1 MDQAMHSSR
10 VNTRTVWGI
19 IIVIIGLLFLLQE
32 LGLNIQAG
40 KYWPIVLL
48 IPGLAF
54 WSMFLSRRQ
63 HKGMEGVLIPGTIQT
78 LLGAYFM
85 VESLTNYSTADQ
97 TSFIYTLIV
106 GLAFFAAYFFGDRS
120 RGYLIPAWILL
131 GVSALILLSDNA
143 RRETWPIILI
153 IVGVWLIVRPSRN
166 KPHGEDKHES
176 SQSVN

>member
-1 MDQAMHSSR
+1 
-10 VNTRTVWGI
+10 
-19 IIVIIGLLFLLQE
+19 LFLLQE

-40 KYWPIVLL
+40 KFWPVVLL

-63 HKGMEGVLIPGTIQT
+63 HKGTEGVLIPGTILT

-85 VESLTNYSTADQ
+85 IESLTNYATVAQ

-106 GLAFFAAYFFGDRS
+106 GLAFFAAYYFGDRS

-131 GVSALILLSDNA
+131 GVSALIMLSANA

-153 IVGVWLIVRPSRN
+153 IVGVWLIVRPSRR
-166 KPHGEDKHES
+166 KPCCDDKHEPS
-176 SQSVN
+176 LLVN